1 MEKDFTLEDHLCFSL
16 YASSRAILR
25 MYQPL
30 LKKLDITY
38 PQYLVLQALWE
49 AEKQTIKQLGE
60 TLDLDTG
67 TLTPLLKRMEAKQL
81 ISRQRSKEDE
91 RVVHVTLT
99 DQGEALKQEAACI
112 PLALVSSSGMSSEEI
127 DQLNRLVK
135 KLTTNL
141 QQR

>member
-1 MEKDFTLEDHLCFSL
+1 MEKDYYLEDHLCFSL

-49 AEKQTIKQLGE
+49 MEKQTIKQLGE
-60 TLDLDTG
+60 KLDLDTG

-81 ISRQRSKEDE
+81 IHRQRSKEDE
-91 RVVHVTLT
+91 RVVYVTLT
-99 DQGEALKQEAACI
+99 NQGEALKQEATCI
-112 PLALVSSSGMSSEEI
+112 PLALVSSSGMSSEEM
-127 DQLNRLVK
+127 DELNRLVK

-141 QQR
+141 QKR